1 MQRPAKPFTPVRFR
15 LQPPFWVIN
24 MKIAIVGMGFVGK
37 SLSNGFKKSV
47 EVLGIDPI
55 LNTSIKDLTTFKPD
69 AIFICLPTPMKE
81 DSSQDISIINL
92 AIQEINELNLT
103 PLIVL
108 KSTVL
113 PNYVSK
119 IQKLVP
125 RFVYN
130 PEFLREKYADKDFIN
145 SELIV
150 FGGDRKDTDELAKI
164 YEMHTKC
171 TCKNYIHTDAIA
183 ASFIKYT
190 INSFLSLKVI
200 FFNELKDLFDIS
212 GTHETWENFT
222 SALSV
227 DKRIGNSH
235 MQVPGPDGRL
245 GFGGACF
252 PKDSSAFLHYSN
264 EANSKINLLNTAIN
278 LNNVIRSQYND
289 LTQREI
295 EQNISF
301 FKGDKS

>member
-1 MQRPAKPFTPVRFR
+1 
-15 LQPPFWVIN
+15 

-55 LNTSIKDLTTFKPD
+55 LNTSIKDLTIFKPD
-69 AIFICLPTPMKE
+69 TIFICLPTPMKK
-81 DSSQDISIINL
+81 DSSQDISIIKL
-92 AIQEINELNLT
+92 ALQEIHELNLNS
-103 PLIVL
+103 LIVL

-113 PNYVSK
+113 PNYVTE
-119 IQKLVP
+119 IQKLAS

-130 PEFLREKYADKDFIN
+130 PEFLRERHANEDFIN

-150 FGGDRKDTDELAKI
+150 FGGDRKDTDELAEI
-164 YEMHTKC
+164 YKLHTECKC
-171 TCKNYIHTDAIA
+171 KDYIHTDAIA

-200 FFNELKDLFDIS
+200 FFNELKDLFDTS
-212 GTHETWENFT
+212 GTNETWKNFT

-252 PKDSSAFLHYSN
+252 PKDSSAFLNYSIDAGN
-264 EANSKINLLNTAIN
+264 KINLLNTAIN
-278 LNNVIRSQYND
+278 LNNIIRSQYND

-295 EQNISF
+295 EQNINF
-301 FKGDKS
+301 FKGDDS

>member
-1 MQRPAKPFTPVRFR
+1 
-15 LQPPFWVIN
+15 

-37 SLSNGFKKSV
+37 SLSNGFKKSA

-55 LNTSIKDLTTFKPD
+55 LNTSIKDLATFKPD

-81 DSSQDISIINL
+81 DTSQDISIINL
-92 AIQEINELNLT
+92 ALQEIIELNLN

-113 PNYVSK
+113 PNYVYE
-119 IQKLVP
+119 IQKLAP

-130 PEFLREKYADKDFIN
+130 PEFLRERCANEDFIN

-164 YEMHTKC
+164 YDMHTKC
-171 TCKNYIHTDAIA
+171 KCKNYIHTDAIA

-200 FFNELKDLFDIS
+200 FFNELKDLFDTS
-212 GTHETWENFT
+212 GTNETWENFT
-222 SALSV
+222 SALSM

-252 PKDSSAFLHYSN
+252 PKDSSAF
-264 EANSKINLLNTAIN
+264 
-278 LNNVIRSQYND
+278 
-289 LTQREI
+289 
-295 EQNISF
+295 
-301 FKGDKS
+301 